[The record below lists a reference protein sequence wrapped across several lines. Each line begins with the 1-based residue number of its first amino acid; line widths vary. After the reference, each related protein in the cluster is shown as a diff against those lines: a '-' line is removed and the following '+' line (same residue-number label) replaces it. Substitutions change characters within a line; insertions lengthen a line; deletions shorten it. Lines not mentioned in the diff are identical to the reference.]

1 MGGDLAIP
9 SIVSVRLPYN
19 ASIMLGKLKSNKL
32 VRKLRTEI
40 LGMSQSEMAE
50 ALGVRRATIS
60 EWENGKSI
68 NPSLTFEQAIRLDRL
83 LAEKQLRLSDI
94 EK

>member
-1 MGGDLAIP
+1 
-9 SIVSVRLPYN
+9 
-19 ASIMLGKLKSNKL
+19 MLRKLKSNKL
-32 VRKLRTEI
+32 VRKLRIDI

-60 EWENGKSI
+60 EWENGKSL
-68 NPSLTFEQAIRLDRL
+68 NPSLTFDQAIKLDRL

-94 EK
+94 EE